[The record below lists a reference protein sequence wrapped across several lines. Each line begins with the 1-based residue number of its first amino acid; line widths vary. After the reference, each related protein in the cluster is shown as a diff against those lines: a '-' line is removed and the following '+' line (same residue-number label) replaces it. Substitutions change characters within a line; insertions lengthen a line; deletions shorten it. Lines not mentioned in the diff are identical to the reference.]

1 MKTDKFNN
9 MIEAFECDFN
19 LAVQG
24 DHTLSELDKQIK
36 EGDLKLLH
44 DIDLLNEL
52 SYLLRHGKAE
62 IHLVEE
68 NADWKERMM
77 KHFVKGE

>member
-9 MIEAFECDFN
+9 MIEAFECDFK

-24 DHTLSELDKQIK
+24 DRTLSELDKRIK
-36 EGDLKLLH
+36 EGNLKLLH
-44 DIDLLNEL
+44 DIDLLQEL
-52 SYLLRHGKAE
+52 SYLLRHGGAE

-68 NADWKERMM
+68 SAEWKEHMM
-77 KHFVKGE
+77 NHFTKGE